1 MPNKLNKE
9 ESFLKLAKARMPKA
23 LKMIKQIENLSN
35 VYHYKYTE
43 AQVKKMIG
51 DIEGSVKDLKIEFE
65 KGLRKQQNKN
75 VIKQSDEYEL

>member
-1 MPNKLNKE
+1 MSIKLNKE

-51 DIEGSVKDLKIEFE
+51 DIERSVKDLKIEFE

-75 VIKQSDEYEL
+75 LIKQSDEYEL